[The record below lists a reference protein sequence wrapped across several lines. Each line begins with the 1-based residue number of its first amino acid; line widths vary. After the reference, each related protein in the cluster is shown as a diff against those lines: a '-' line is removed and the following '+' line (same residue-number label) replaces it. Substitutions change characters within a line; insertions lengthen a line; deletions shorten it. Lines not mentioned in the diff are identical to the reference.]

1 MIRYVH
7 YANNLFIFTA
17 VILSIILLIY
27 SYNNE
32 YEINTWQ
39 FPMILAMFLDAIFIM
54 TIV

>member
-7 YANNLFIFTA
+7 YANNLFILIA
-17 VILSIILLIY
+17 VILSVIVLVY
-27 SYNNE
+27 SYSKE

-54 TIV
+54 TII